1 MFPSYTKDMENMDQ
15 KNSTFSQCDVA
26 LIKDKTCLFQSV
38 TLPYFL
44 MTESKILM
52 FEKFM
57 HRYKFS
63 LCFK

>member
-26 LIKDKTCLFQSV
+26 LIKDKRCLFQSV

-44 MTESKILM
+44 MT
-52 FEKFM
+52 
-57 HRYKFS
+57 
-63 LCFK
+63 